1 MRWLIDANVILRYL
15 IADNKTQADRAELTI
30 REGAY
35 TVPEVIAEVV
45 YVLNGV
51 YNLERKE
58 ICHVLSDLLEEINMA
73 ERIIVLEALK
83 LYSNKH
89 IDFVDAMLVARA
101 HLLNEHVFTFDK
113 KMRDLLY

>member
-1 MRWLIDANVILRYL
+1 MLS
-15 IADNKTQADRAELTI
+15 
-30 REGAY
+30 
-35 TVPEVIAEVV
+35 
-45 YVLNGV
+45 GV

-58 ICHVLSDLLEEINMA
+58 ICHVLSELLEEIDMA

-89 IDFVDAMLVARA
+89 IDFVDVMLVARA

-113 KMRDLLY
+113 KMRDLLYYPIYKCFDRNADSAD